1 MNEITRRN
9 LILSTAATIGGA
21 AMAGIPK
28 FQGQQGPY
36 LALREEPIPTLP
48 EKVKNTDSVGI
59 SMKTHE
65 AHERLWQGYA
75 RKTNEIRQV
84 LAQHA
89 PDPSKANQIY
99 SELRSLKVDYSFAY
113 QGLINH
119 NIYFDTI
126 GGSGGPAT
134 GRIAELIRATY
145 GSFENWA
152 ADWKAT
158 GIAGRGWVFLAY
170 DHASGRVFN
179 YLGDAQNTFPL
190 WNHTCVLAMDVYEH
204 AYFIDFAERR
214 AAYIDAYMQ
223 TIDWEAVNARLP

>member
-21 AMAGIPK
+21 AMAGIPRIP
-28 FQGQQGPY
+28 GQQGPY
-36 LALREEPIPTLP
+36 LALREEPIPSLP
-48 EKVKNTDSVGI
+48 AKVKNTESVGI

-65 AHERLWQGYA
+65 AHEKLWQGYA

-84 LAQHA
+84 LAQLA

-119 NIYFDTI
+119 NIFFETI

-170 DHASGRVFN
+170 DHSNGRVFN

-190 WNHTCVLAMDVYEH
+190 WNHTCVLAMDVHEH

-223 TIDWEAVNARLP
+223 TIDWEAVNDRLV